1 MSAGMTKRHMNN
13 TESLLVLNAVESLG
27 PVRIRLL
34 VEEFGSPAAVLAQ
47 TAGVLRRVKG
57 IGEKIAQNICAWHKV
72 FDLDRELALIA
83 AHKAAVLTY
92 LDAGYPALLKEIYDP
107 PAVLYVKGALAE
119 TDRYAVG
126 VVGSRWASYYGRQTA
141 EKISADLA
149 RRGITIV
156 SGMARGIDTCA
167 HRGALAA
174 GGRTIA
180 VLGNGLARC
189 YPPENKELMGEIEK
203 SGAVISEFPMET
215 VPDKRNFPRRNRII
229 SGMALGVV
237 VAEAARRS
245 GALITATH
253 ALEQNRT
260 VLSIPG
266 RVGDTTAEGSNDLIK
281 QGAKIVTSVGDVLE
295 EFEYLMPDAVK
306 ATRREAKEPVIRVNL
321 TPKEETV
328 YGCVAGEDT
337 PIDVLIEKSGMPAA
351 EVSSLLLSLE
361 LKNLVKQLPG
371 KQFVRV

>member
-1 MSAGMTKRHMNN
+1 MNN
-13 TESLLVLNAVESLG
+13 LEALLILNAIDSVG

-34 VEEFGSPAAVLAQ
+34 IEEFGSPTAALGQ
-47 TAGVLRRVKG
+47 PAGALKRVKG
-57 IGEKIAQNICAWHKV
+57 IGEKIAQNICDWQKS
-72 FDLDRELALIA
+72 FDLNKELALIA
-83 AHKAAVLTY
+83 SHKVTVLTC

-107 PAVLYVKGALAE
+107 PVVLYVKGALAE
-119 TDRYAVG
+119 TDKYAVG
-126 VVGSRWASYYGRQTA
+126 VVGSRWASHYGRETA

-149 RRGITIV
+149 CRGITIV

-167 HRGALAA
+167 HRGALSA

-189 YPPENKELMGEIEK
+189 YPPENKELMAGIAR

-229 SGMALGVV
+229 SGLSLGVI

-266 RVGDTTAEGSNDLIK
+266 RVGDSTAEGSNDLIK
-281 QGAKIVTSVGDVLE
+281 QGAKIVTSARDVLE
-295 EFEYLMPDAVK
+295 EFEYLLPETVRTA
-306 ATRREAKEPVIRVNL
+306 EEGAKRPVIRVNL
-321 TPKEETV
+321 SPKEDTLYQCIEKD
-328 YGCVAGEDT
+328 DT
-337 PIDVLIEKSGMPAA
+337 PIDVLIEKSGMSAA
-351 EVSSLLLSLE
+351 EVNGLLLALE